1 MKIVNTL
8 DPREL
13 YSCLQTSGDH
23 SDSIIMAD
31 AEGIDLDAMVSC
43 LQAQTK
49 HGSLG
54 ESLAW
59 LYIDDDEKGVE
70 CLYMKEDRKNAD
82 WLKAYAAVYWFVTG
96 WSDCEFS
103 NAKG

>member
-1 MKIVNTL
+1 
-8 DPREL
+8 
-13 YSCLQTSGDH
+13 
-23 SDSIIMAD
+23 MAD
-31 AEGIDLDAMVSC
+31 AEGVDLDSMVSC
-43 LQAQTK
+43 LQAQAK

-59 LYIDDDEKGVE
+59 LYLDEDEKGVE
-70 CLYMKEDRKNAD
+70 CLYMKEERTNAD